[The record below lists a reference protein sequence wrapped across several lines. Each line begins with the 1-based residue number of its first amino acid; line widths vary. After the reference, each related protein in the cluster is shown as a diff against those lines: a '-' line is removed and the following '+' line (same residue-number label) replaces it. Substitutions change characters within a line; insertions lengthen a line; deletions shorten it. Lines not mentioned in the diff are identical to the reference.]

1 MSKRK
6 MELPE
11 CLKGIAVRRE
21 LVNVFKIESHCI
33 GSQREIDSDR
43 AINICKNWSDFF
55 VTDPILSYDTKTG
68 AYHEPS
74 GQHTCAGY
82 LWRIQNGLESNT
94 SIMCR
99 VADDLTEE
107 QLNAIF
113 AYEAIM
119 REPQKSNAVMKSLWE
134 ANDPYLH
141 KLSTF
146 VNAYGYTIPCNQNGN
161 PSIRC
166 FSTMA
171 DMTTEDLNSC
181 LEFISYLFP
190 YDKKKGKKKW
200 NTKSVEAV
208 FLKAVKLFKE
218 WYPTDVDIKKFK
230 DFVDSNDIFANDI
243 AKEASLLSEFDKKP
257 VIRITYI
264 LVRKYN
270 SCVRKSNRL
279 SFLNFE
285 DYR

>member
-1 MSKRK
+1 MSKRN

-43 AINICKNWSDFF
+43 AINIGKNWSDFF

-141 KLSTF
+141 KLTCC
-146 VNAYGYTIPCNQNGN
+146 A
-161 PSIRC
+161 R
-166 FSTMA
+166 
-171 DMTTEDLNSC
+171 
-181 LEFISYLFP
+181 
-190 YDKKKGKKKW
+190 
-200 NTKSVEAV
+200 
-208 FLKAVKLFKE
+208 
-218 WYPTDVDIKKFK
+218 
-230 DFVDSNDIFANDI
+230 
-243 AKEASLLSEFDKKP
+243 
-257 VIRITYI
+257 
-264 LVRKYN
+264 
-270 SCVRKSNRL
+270 
-279 SFLNFE
+279 
-285 DYR
+285 

>member
-1 MSKRK
+1 
-6 MELPE
+6 
-11 CLKGIAVRRE
+11 
-21 LVNVFKIESHCI
+21 
-33 GSQREIDSDR
+33 
-43 AINICKNWSDFF
+43 
-55 VTDPILSYDTKTG
+55 
-68 AYHEPS
+68 
-74 GQHTCAGY
+74 
-82 LWRIQNGLESNT
+82 
-94 SIMCR
+94 
-99 VADDLTEE
+99 
-107 QLNAIF
+107 
-113 AYEAIM
+113 
-119 REPQKSNAVMKSLWE
+119 
-134 ANDPYLH
+134 
-141 KLSTF
+141 
-146 VNAYGYTIPCNQNGN
+146 
-161 PSIRC
+161 
-166 FSTMA
+166 MA
-171 DMTTEDLNSC
+171 DMATEDLNSC

-230 DFVDSNDIFANDI
+230 DFANDI

>member
-1 MSKRK
+1 MSKRN

-43 AINICKNWSDFF
+43 AINIGKNWSDFF

-68 AYHEPS
+68 TYHEPS

-113 AYEAIM
+113 CI
-119 REPQKSNAVMKSLWE
+119 
-134 ANDPYLH
+134 
-141 KLSTF
+141 
-146 VNAYGYTIPCNQNGN
+146 
-161 PSIRC
+161 
-166 FSTMA
+166 
-171 DMTTEDLNSC
+171 
-181 LEFISYLFP
+181 
-190 YDKKKGKKKW
+190 
-200 NTKSVEAV
+200 
-208 FLKAVKLFKE
+208 
-218 WYPTDVDIKKFK
+218 
-230 DFVDSNDIFANDI
+230 
-243 AKEASLLSEFDKKP
+243 
-257 VIRITYI
+257 
-264 LVRKYN
+264 
-270 SCVRKSNRL
+270 
-279 SFLNFE
+279 
-285 DYR
+285 

>member
-1 MSKRK
+1 
-6 MELPE
+6 
-11 CLKGIAVRRE
+11 
-21 LVNVFKIESHCI
+21 
-33 GSQREIDSDR
+33 
-43 AINICKNWSDFF
+43 
-55 VTDPILSYDTKTG
+55 
-68 AYHEPS
+68 
-74 GQHTCAGY
+74 
-82 LWRIQNGLESNT
+82 
-94 SIMCR
+94 
-99 VADDLTEE
+99 
-107 QLNAIF
+107 
-113 AYEAIM
+113 M

-141 KLSTF
+141 KLSTL
-146 VNAYGYTIPCNQNGN
+146 VNAHGYTIPCNQNGN

-218 WYPTDVDIKKFK
+218 WYPIDVDIKKFK